1 MDESRQSIQASRL
14 MAQVHEELMKTVGR
28 VDQIQ
33 EQNSKRLEE
42 ISKLDTEITG
52 LYARCAVSEQRL
64 AETFE
69 QTRQAEQLREQQK
82 ATDEAKLSK
91 LRESLLEKQ
100 EALQQVVIPEVK
112 HIEAKTDAK
121 ARLSEMR
128 ALESKESAQ
137 KSLAE
142 TARQRMENLNDEI
155 YRERQRHQD
164 LHRALRKAAEDRQS
178 TLENQKALK
187 VAIQQ
192 KGADPSADAG
202 EVEKEAEIETQQIRS
217 ELASIEEKCQQLR
230 KKLKDVAKHGDEE
243 VDKLELTLQN
253 ARDDLERSFTQAAD
267 VQRAEVTTIENKV
280 KAERQRL
287 NIETAS
293 RNTCR
298 ERIEELRQS
307 LLKAKT
313 APSLPSSPV
322 GSPVSTLLTD
332 EIRRIQQQAIT
343 VEQQLQE
350 RSAELIGLKQQQ
362 MDVKVQADDEALQVK
377 AKIQEIWQSLALSA
391 MAG

>member
-1 MDESRQSIQASRL
+1 
-14 MAQVHEELMKTVGR
+14 
-28 VDQIQ
+28 
-33 EQNSKRLEE
+33 
-42 ISKLDTEITG
+42 
-52 LYARCAVSEQRL
+52 
-64 AETFE
+64 
-69 QTRQAEQLREQQK
+69 
-82 ATDEAKLSK
+82 
-91 LRESLLEKQ
+91 
-100 EALQQVVIPEVK
+100 
-112 HIEAKTDAK
+112 
-121 ARLSEMR
+121 
-128 ALESKESAQ
+128 
-137 KSLAE
+137 
-142 TARQRMENLNDEI
+142 
-155 YRERQRHQD
+155 
-164 LHRALRKAAEDRQS
+164 KAAEDRQS

-298 ERIEELRQS
+298 ECIEELRQS

-362 MDVKVQADDEALQVK
+362 MDVKVQADDEALQ
-377 AKIQEIWQSLALSA
+377 
-391 MAG
+391 